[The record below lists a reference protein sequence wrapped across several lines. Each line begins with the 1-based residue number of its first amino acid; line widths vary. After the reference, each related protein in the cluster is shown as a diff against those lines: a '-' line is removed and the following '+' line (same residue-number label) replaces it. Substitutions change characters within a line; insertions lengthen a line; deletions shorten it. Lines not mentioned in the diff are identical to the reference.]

1 MPLPHRRADGRPMLV
16 AGLRRR
22 HPLDGIAVHI
32 PAQWR
37 EFEELR
43 PIPGRV
49 GSDRLGVMCGVWD
62 GEFEYMTGVEVESF
76 ELLPEGMGRM
86 RIPAQNYVVFTH
98 EGPVSGLSAS
108 WRWIWEEWLP
118 TSGATPADTPDFEVY
133 GEGFDP
139 DRGSGVVEIWFP
151 VRAPGSGTA
160 SPAESA
166 AGG

>member
-1 MPLPHRRADGRPMLV
+1 MLV
-16 AGLRRR
+16 AGIRRR
-22 HPLDGIAVHI
+22 HPLSDVAARI

-37 EFEELR
+37 EFTALP
-43 PIPGRV
+43 PIPGRI
-49 GSDRLGVMCGVWD
+49 GSGRLGVMCGVWD

-86 RIPAQNYVVFTH
+86 RIPAQSYVVFTH
-98 EGPVSGLSAS
+98 VGPLSGLSAS

-118 TSGATPADTPDFEVY
+118 GSGMTPADTPDFEVY

-139 DRGSGVVEIWFP
+139 DTGSGLVEIWFP
-151 VRAPGSGTA
+151 VVAPEGRTESAPGSG
-160 SPAESA
+160 